1 MAKHLIYNYTF
12 TPGTSLNG
20 TIVIEGNYPVRT
32 WQLITNTG
40 TAGDYNHTF
49 IRDDLAASTGAIDI
63 ISGGSGGNLIVAETG
78 TSYDPVSGIMTVTTT
93 TSHGLVNGDRI
104 QFRQDSL
111 IFTCEKDGNNAE
123 KSYPRTT
130 DPTYGQDIV
139 ITKVD
144 ADTFTCYVYDASTDN
159 EIIYNFS
166 DKTLSGSTYY
176 NSVLDTTTM
185 TLLADTSD
193 MDYRDELQI
202 FVDAQHEK
210 IEFSETFIDAS

>member
-20 TIVIEGNYPVRT
+20 TIVVEGNYPVRT
-32 WQLITNTG
+32 WQLVTNTG
-40 TAGDYNHTF
+40 TSGDYNHTF
-49 IRDDLAASTGAIDI
+49 VRDDLAGSTGAIDI
-63 ISGGSGGNLIVAETG
+63 ISGGSGGNLIVATNG

-93 TSHGLVNGDRI
+93 TSHGLVNGDTI

-130 DPTYGQDIV
+130 DPTFGQNIV

-144 ADTFTCYVYDASTDN
+144 ADTF
-159 EIIYNFS
+159 
-166 DKTLSGSTYY
+166 LS
-176 NSVLDTTTM
+176 L
-185 TLLADTSD
+185 
-193 MDYRDELQI
+193 I
-202 FVDAQHEK
+202 H
-210 IEFSETFIDAS
+210 I